1 MDYKMEYGTIATF
14 IGIIFAYLFKP
25 SIFMILFCTSII
37 LILFYFINKFISRK
51 IAFFIITFCSISMI
65 RYTLVTNYESK
76 LKPFEDKLINADLI
90 ILEENNKKDNVSD
103 YIAECIG
110 ILEDDKYYSLK
121 EKVVFKD
128 YNKSNYKAGD
138 IIKTGG
144 HVSEIVG
151 KRNFGDNDISLYFN
165 SKGIYFQLIGQNSN
179 LVGRA
184 NSFKVLFFYNVRSRI
199 SNIINKSLP
208 TDEAAFLNAVI
219 IGDKHY
225 LDAEEKDNFSKTG
238 LSHILS
244 ISGLHVAF
252 IVYLLNAILKVLKIK
267 GNYRDI
273 LSSILIA
280 YYIAMIGVPPPA
292 LRSFIMMLIFI
303 WGKHIRRDYDI
314 SSAASLAAILML
326 LHNPLLVH
334 NQGFIISF
342 ACIYSIAFL
351 FEPIYTYLGKVIHI
365 TPIRN
370 AIALSLSIQTGTAP
384 VLIYYFNYIS
394 LISILV
400 NIIAVPLVF
409 FIIATGFIGVIFG
422 AIIPIIGVY
431 IFSLDYYFISLLSK
445 IISIASALPYSG
457 LHIPSLHF
465 LMYLLY
471 YFAVIMICYKDNNFI
486 LNIRKQKYAFVSVSL
501 AMLIFV
507 FAGHF
512 YNNNVRL
519 VFLDVGQGDSSL
531 ITTTRGRHI
540 LIDGGG
546 SAGKGDFYYD
556 VGGKITVP
564 ALLKLGV
571 WSIDTIII
579 SHIHEDHLEGLLK
592 AVETFKTEKVI
603 LPDTPYESEISRSF
617 LSLCKSKGVKILY
630 AKDGDKLVLDKNT
643 EINFLFPE
651 ESLIISSN
659 SDENNNSLVAL
670 FSYKNFK
677 VLYTG
682 DIEKDGENRLLN
694 KSIKADIIK
703 VPHHGSN
710 TSSTKEFIET
720 VSPKFSVISVGKNN
734 FGHPREE
741 VVDRL
746 KENSHKIFRT
756 DKNGAVLFKTN
767 GKKVIIKTVRNC
779 F

>member
-1 MDYKMEYGTIATF
+1 MDYKMEYGTIAVF

-25 SIFMILFCTSII
+25 SMFIILLCTSII
-37 LILFYFINKFISRK
+37 LISFYYVNKFISRK
-51 IAFFIITFCSISMI
+51 TAFLIIAFCSISMV
-65 RYTLVTNYESK
+65 RYTLVANYESK

-90 ILEENNKKDNVSD
+90 ILEESNKKDSVSD
-103 YIAECIG
+103 YIAEFIG
-110 ILEDDKYYSLK
+110 VLADDKYYSLK
-121 EKVVFKD
+121 EKVLFKD

-138 IIKTGG
+138 IIKTKG
-144 HVSEIVG
+144 HVVEIVG

-165 SKGIYFQLIGQNSN
+165 SRGIYFQLASQNSS

-225 LDAEEKDNFSKTG
+225 LDSVEKDNFSKTG

-252 IVYLLNAILKVLKIK
+252 IVYLLNAILKIFKIK
-267 GNYRDI
+267 NNYRNI
-273 LSSILIA
+273 FSSMLIA
-280 YYIAMIGVPPPA
+280 YYIAMIGAPPPA
-292 LRSFIMMLIFI
+292 LRSFIMMLILI
-303 WGKHIRRDYDI
+303 WGKYIKKDYDI

-351 FEPIYTYLGKVIHI
+351 FEPIYTHLGKIIHI

-370 AIALSLSIQTGTAP
+370 AIALSLSVQIGITP

-457 LHIPSLHF
+457 FHIPSLHF
-465 LMYLLY
+465 LTCLLY
-471 YFAVIMICYKDNNFI
+471 YFAVVMICYKENNFI
-486 LNIRKQKYAFVSVSL
+486 LKVRRQKYTFVSVSL
-501 AMLIFV
+501 AILIFV
-507 FAGHF
+507 FSSHF
-512 YNNNVRL
+512 YSNNIRL
-519 VFLDVGQGDSSL
+519 AFLDVGQGDSSL
-531 ITTTRGRHI
+531 ITTTRGKHI

-546 SAGKGDFYYD
+546 SSGKGDFYYD

-564 ALLKLGV
+564 ALLNLGV
-571 WSIDTIII
+571 WSIDTIIV

-592 AVETFKTEKVI
+592 IIETFKTGKVI
-603 LPDTPYESEISRSF
+603 LPDTPYESDISRSF
-617 LSLCKSKGVKILY
+617 LDLCKSKGIKIFY

-643 EINFLFPE
+643 EINFMFPE
-651 ESLIISSN
+651 KSLIINSN

-682 DIEKDGENRLLN
+682 DIEKEGENRLLSKN
-694 KSIKADIIK
+694 IKADIMK

-710 TSSTKEFIET
+710 TSTTKEFVET

-734 FGHPREE
+734 FGHPGKEVIGRLEE
-741 VVDRL
+741 
-746 KENSHKIFRT
+746 KSHEIFRT

>member
-1 MDYKMEYGTIATF
+1 MDYKMEYGTIAVF
-14 IGIIFAYLFKP
+14 IGIILAYLFKP
-25 SIFMILFCTSII
+25 SMFIILLCTSII
-37 LILFYFINKFISRK
+37 LISFYYINKFISRK
-51 IAFFIITFCSISMI
+51 TTFLIIAFCSISMV
-65 RYTLVTNYESK
+65 RYTLVANYESK

-90 ILEENNKKDNVSD
+90 ILEESNKKDSVSD
-103 YIAECIG
+103 YIAEFIG
-110 ILEDDKYYSLK
+110 VLADDKYYSLK
-121 EKVVFKD
+121 EKVLFKD

-138 IIKTGG
+138 IIKTKG
-144 HVSEIVG
+144 HVVEIVG

-165 SKGIYFQLIGQNSN
+165 SRGIYFQLASQNSS

-225 LDAEEKDNFSKTG
+225 LDSVEKDNFSKTG

-252 IVYLLNAILKVLKIK
+252 IVYLLNAILKIFKIK
-267 GNYRDI
+267 NNYRNI
-273 LSSILIA
+273 FSSMLIA
-280 YYIAMIGVPPPA
+280 YYIAMIGAPPPA
-292 LRSFIMMLIFI
+292 LRSFIMMLILI
-303 WGKHIRRDYDI
+303 WGKYIKKDYDI

-351 FEPIYTYLGKVIHI
+351 FEPIYTHLGKIIHI

-370 AIALSLSIQTGTAP
+370 AIALSLSVQIGITP

-457 LHIPSLHF
+457 FHIPSLHF
-465 LMYLLY
+465 LTCLLY
-471 YFAVIMICYKDNNFI
+471 YFAVVMICYKENNFI
-486 LNIRKQKYAFVSVSL
+486 LKVRRQKYTFVSISL
-501 AMLIFV
+501 SILIFV
-507 FAGHF
+507 FSSHF
-512 YNNNVRL
+512 YSNNIRL
-519 VFLDVGQGDSSL
+519 AFLDVGQGDSSL
-531 ITTTRGRHI
+531 ITTTRGKHI

-546 SAGKGDFYYD
+546 SSGKGDFYYD

-564 ALLKLGV
+564 ALLNLGV
-571 WSIDTIII
+571 WSIDTIIV

-592 AVETFKTEKVI
+592 IIETFKTGKVI
-603 LPDTPYESEISRSF
+603 LPDTPYESDISRSF
-617 LSLCKSKGVKILY
+617 LDLCKSKGIKIFY

-643 EINFLFPE
+643 EINFMFPE
-651 ESLIISSN
+651 KSLIINSN

-682 DIEKDGENRLLN
+682 DIEKEGENRLLSKN
-694 KSIKADIIK
+694 IKADIMK

-710 TSSTKEFIET
+710 TSTTKEFVET

-734 FGHPREE
+734 FGHPGKEVIGRLEE
-741 VVDRL
+741 
-746 KENSHKIFRT
+746 KSHEIFRT